1 MWYYDEVHLDLLQ
14 SLEDVHPVLTSKPL
28 QVLVRW
34 LPHLAEDSV
43 SSVKPYLG
51 GDNLW
56 PKNRLESDTT
66 PLKSNDRSS
75 INQAAKPRPKPAS
88 NIKVTEK
95 KELVGH
101 TSTCKEKFRNKVA
114 TWQDKNE
121 NEVRQVAKSSRKMS
135 KSTEIEK
142 ELETVVKYEDS
153 TEVLTTIKFTP
164 SGGVNLKEQLLHI
177 QAIISLTINLVLC
190 DMMLENTFPEK
201 SENIEN
207 LSEYVTLF
215 AIEAASNHG
224 HGLVAN
230 HLKGDQKY
238 RDAFMK
244 IPKDRVSHF

>member
-1 MWYYDEVHLDLLQ
+1 M
-14 SLEDVHPVLTSKPL
+14 
-28 QVLVRW
+28 
-34 LPHLAEDSV
+34 
-43 SSVKPYLG
+43 SSV
-51 GDNLW
+51 
-56 PKNRLESDTT
+56 
-66 PLKSNDRSS
+66 
-75 INQAAKPRPKPAS
+75 NQAAKPRPKPAS

-101 TSTCKEKFRNKVA
+101 TSTHKEKFRNKVA

-121 NEVRQVAKSSRKMS
+121 NEVRPVAKSSRKMS
-135 KSTEIEK
+135 KSAEIEK
-142 ELETVVKYEDS
+142 ELETVVKYEDG

-164 SGGVNLKEQLLHI
+164 SSGVNLKEQLPHI
-177 QAIISLTINLVLC
+177 QAIISSTINLVLC

-230 HLKGDQKY
+230 CLKGDQKY
-238 RDAFMK
+238 HDAFMK
-244 IPKDRVSHF
+244 I